1 MILPYIYTISI
12 CALILAIR
20 FMSSP
25 RSAHSG
31 AIIGIFGMILAI
43 LSDFIP
49 LPQHFIYLIMA
60 LVCGATIGIIAGL
73 KIKISSLPQMVAI
86 LNGFGGAAAV
96 CIAAGDVH
104 MFSPSLDCGG
114 IIGAITFSGSIIA
127 FCKLHGFSFFQKT
140 SISHHTSIN
149 FILLLL
155 TVLSTIMFHCHNEPL
170 YFSVMIFLSLL
181 LGVFIVLP
189 IGGADMPI
197 IISTLNAC
205 SGWTSV
211 AIGFAQNNL
220 LLISIGAIIGVGG
233 IVLANIMIKAMN
245 TSLIK
250 LFFHPKINNQTTD
263 SPNKLA
269 QSISPQDAAFIMQ
282 NSAKIIIVPGF
293 GMAAASAQH
302 ALKNMA
308 DLLRNKF
315 SVDVKYAIHPV
326 AGRMPGHMNV
336 LLAEANVSYD
346 EVFELEDIN
355 HEFSETDVAYVIGA
369 NDITNPDA
377 RTNQSS
383 PLYGMPILEVS
394 KAKTVFFIK
403 RSLKSGYSGVDNPLF
418 FAPNT
423 YMLYGDAKKVTE
435 EIDKFLE
442 Q

>member
-1 MILPYIYTISI
+1 MILPYIYAISI
-12 CALILAIR
+12 CTLILAIY

-25 RSAHSG
+25 KRAHLG
-31 AIIGIFGMILAI
+31 ATIGIFGMLLAI
-43 LSDFIP
+43 LSDFMP
-49 LPQHFIYLIMA
+49 LPQHFIYLIIA
-60 LVCGATIGIIAGL
+60 LICGATTGIIVGL

-86 LNGFGGAAAV
+86 LNGLGGAAAV
-96 CIAAGDVH
+96 CIAAGNVH
-104 MFSPSLDCGG
+104 FFSPSLDFGS
-114 IIGAITFSGSIIA
+114 IIGAITFSGSVIA
-127 FCKLHGFSFFQKT
+127 FCKLQGFSFSQNN
-140 SISHHTSIN
+140 IPHHTIIN
-149 FILLLL
+149 SILLFF
-155 TVLSTIMFHCHNEPL
+155 VALSAVMFHYHTDPL
-170 YFSVMIFLSLL
+170 YFSAMIILSLF
-181 LGVFIVLP
+181 LGIFIVLP

-211 AIGFAQNNL
+211 AIGFAQNNI
-220 LLISIGAIIGVGG
+220 LLISVGTIVGIGG
-233 IVLANIMIKAMN
+233 IVLSNIMIKAMN

-250 LFFHPKINNQTTD
+250 LFLRPKINHNATD
-263 SPNKLA
+263 DQNKHA

-308 DLLRNKF
+308 DLLRNKY
-315 SVDVKYAIHPV
+315 SVNVKYAIHPV

-355 HEFSETDVAYVIGA
+355 HEFSETDVGYVIGA